1 MSAHKK
7 TIAMLVLLCAAL
19 QLRAQDCA
27 AKETKFGL
35 SPQMLQFDNQGQ
47 SFVSGLYQD
56 GLTGL
61 LESTRLWSVCKTQ
74 DFDAAARYAALG
86 AQAFLAFRL
95 QFANAYVLHEYAHAE
110 SATRLRLSNVRVGA
124 DEGHSVEAA
133 PYLANLAHMAFD
145 PRQLGDLGRRGVTVA
160 WDSAPLPADSL
171 TQLDAAGLN
180 LNTYFAGQSFE
191 SMVRGDRSASLAMG
205 YAVNKWFSPVYFEMD
220 QRIGGDP
227 SAYVE
232 NLARQ
237 GIQTNKSAIQQVQL
251 LAALLSNGVWTS
263 ARTLLDYGNPSS
275 AIAPLHWTG
284 SLAGAGQDFTIYWP
298 EFSSYLNQRGVSLG
312 GDVALALGGRAMWTL
327 GLERNAIGKDQGTD
341 ISLGL
346 HQPWDATMLSG
357 RITLNQG
364 HIFASVKGEY
374 RLSPHVGVTGLVYG
388 TQGETL
394 VGQRLAF
401 RSRGGGYVGL
411 HIYF

>member
-1 MSAHKK
+1 
-7 TIAMLVLLCAAL
+7 MLVLLCAAL

-56 GLTGL
+56 GLNGL

-124 DEGHSVEAA
+124 NEGHSVEAA

-160 WDSAPLPADSL
+160 WDSAPLPPDSL

-263 ARTLLDYGNPSS
+263 ARTLLD
-275 AIAPLHWTG
+275 
-284 SLAGAGQDFTIYWP
+284 
-298 EFSSYLNQRGVSLG
+298 
-312 GDVALALGGRAMWTL
+312 
-327 GLERNAIGKDQGTD
+327 
-341 ISLGL
+341 
-346 HQPWDATMLSG
+346 
-357 RITLNQG
+357 
-364 HIFASVKGEY
+364 
-374 RLSPHVGVTGLVYG
+374 
-388 TQGETL
+388 
-394 VGQRLAF
+394 
-401 RSRGGGYVGL
+401 
-411 HIYF
+411 